1 MHRSI
6 SKPLRDGCSKTRP
19 HPFPA
24 LVANLSHALSSLRVY
39 GVRRATSV
47 FWRGVQN
54 LDLRDEFKERGV
66 RYLPSLRTE
75 TPFHETSQHSPRL
88 AWQGTELAPM
98 STSASRTVAFEHA
111 MGSGARHP
119 LLLRFMDPGCDISF
133 LSSAQ
138 SSLRRLW
145 FSSKLTLLSAWCAP
159 LEQFSLTNRSLST
172 HREPI

>member
-1 MHRSI
+1 MHSLFTTSMHRSI

-66 RYLPSLRTE
+66 RYLPSEQRPLSMRR
-75 TPFHETSQHSPRL
+75 HSIRPD
-88 AWQGTELAPM
+88 
-98 STSASRTVAFEHA
+98 
-111 MGSGARHP
+111 
-119 LLLRFMDPGCDISF
+119 LLGRE
-133 LSSAQ
+133 Q
-138 SSLRRLW
+138 SLRR
-145 FSSKLTLLSAWCAP
+145 
-159 LEQFSLTNRSLST
+159 
-172 HREPI
+172 

>member
-1 MHRSI
+1 MRISPRLKTCSCAPDRPSTTLTPSLAFVHSLFTTSMHQSI

-66 RYLPSLRTE
+66 RYRPSEQSPLSMRR
-75 TPFHETSQHSPRL
+75 HSRPDSLGR
-88 AWQGTELAPM
+88 E
-98 STSASRTVAFEHA
+98 R
-111 MGSGARHP
+111 
-119 LLLRFMDPGCDISF
+119 
-133 LSSAQ
+133 
-138 SSLRRLW
+138 SLRR
-145 FSSKLTLLSAWCAP
+145 
-159 LEQFSLTNRSLST
+159 
-172 HREPI
+172 